1 MRTNDEATE
10 LVSALSQ
17 QWADALRDRRYEWFE
32 IHLAEDFLFSA
43 HPFPELRLRKREFI
57 EVDKKIAQAG
67 RYIGYAGS
75 MATMIFPLWTPDR
88 MRAYALSASL
98 KGKT

>member
-1 MRTNDEATE
+1 MSPSQRGTTVDEEKPMELTIANRTTRPGVE
-10 LVSALSQ
+10 
-17 QWADALRDRRYEWFE
+17 
-32 IHLAEDFLFSA
+32 
-43 HPFPELRLRKREFI
+43 
-57 EVDKKIAQAG
+57 G

-75 MATMIFPLWTPDR
+75 MATMIFPLWAPDR